1 MKCQDMKVLGSFFLG
16 VAACKFSDLGLLLAE
31 KDAKKAGG
39 WGAGEGVTGNLKDS

>member
-31 KDAKKAGG
+31 IQMPTRRVD
-39 WGAGEGVTGNLKDS
+39 EGVTGNLKDS